1 MTPFCFYQI
10 LLKWKITVIFLALDL
25 RDILFSFTTIYRI
38 SSNIRLSFSHN
49 DNHPINIPMSSFFR
63 VDRKKKSYS
72 IQNIICN
79 GFWDLAEH
87 DVMITI
93 KNCWSLHN
101 AASFEN
107 YKLIDI
113 LWILKTKDTGFE
125 SMFLP
130 KSRSRHYSIFTL
142 TQQQSLLISG

>member
-1 MTPFCFYQI
+1 MTTSLSDSFENSNSPNSSMWIFSPYQIIRCQGHDPFCFYQI

-49 DNHPINIPMSSFFR
+49 DNHPINIPISSFFR

-72 IQNIICN
+72 IQYIICN
-79 GFWDLAEH
+79 SFWDHAEY

-93 KNCWSLHN
+93 KKCRSLHN
-101 AASFEN
+101 AASFETN
-107 YKLIDI
+107 KLIDI
-113 LWILKTKDTGFE
+113 LWILK
-125 SMFLP
+125 
-130 KSRSRHYSIFTL
+130 
-142 TQQQSLLISG
+142 Q